1 MALDKALL
9 NLKWDRRMIEKNLQN
24 GTLTKEE
31 YEKML
36 KELPDM
42 AENIDLINIDRE
54 DDDEMH

>member
-1 MALDKALL
+1 MALDKAIV
-9 NLKWDRRMIEKNLQN
+9 NLKWDKRMIEKNLQN
-24 GTLTKEE
+24 GTLSKEE

-54 DDDEMH
+54 DNDEVH